1 MRWEFEYWKKIFKL
15 KKTFQG
21 NVWKILIPKKIAY
34 GENAAKEFEYPE
46 NALIITTTESKI
58 YEKWIDYMGIKNY
71 HIYDKVTPD
80 PAIETIET
88 IKKEFDG
95 KDVSCYIG
103 LGGGSSLDVCK
114 YLSKMT
120 GVPKILIPTT
130 FGTGAEMTTY
140 AVISFDHKKKLLQD
154 EAFLADAA
162 VIDPYFLPG
171 TPFNIMRNSACDAAA
186 QASEGYDSKLGNPL
200 TKLFCK
206 EAFDILEDAIIN
218 DKPELLPYGAM
229 LSGMGFGNS
238 STTLGHALSY
248 VFSNEG
254 VPHGYSL
261 SSCTTVA
268 HKFNNSTYYERF
280 KKICQKLKFEP
291 LKLKQPLD
299 AAADVIMPDR
309 GHLDNNPKE
318 VTKQDIMKCLD
329 EIINS
334 NPLE

>member
-1 MRWEFEYWKKIFKL
+1 M

-34 GENAAKEFEYPE
+34 GENAAKEFDYPE

-58 YEKWIDYMGIKNY
+58 YEKWIEYMGIKNY

-88 IKKEFDG
+88 IKNEFDG
-95 KDVSCYIG
+95 KNVSCYIG

-140 AVISFDHKKKLLQD
+140 AVISFDHKKKLLQN

-229 LSGMGFGNS
+229 LSGIGFGNS

-254 VPHGYSL
+254 VPHGYS
-261 SSCTTVA
+261 
-268 HKFNNSTYYERF
+268 
-280 KKICQKLKFEP
+280 
-291 LKLKQPLD
+291 
-299 AAADVIMPDR
+299 
-309 GHLDNNPKE
+309 
-318 VTKQDIMKCLD
+318 
-329 EIINS
+329 
-334 NPLE
+334 

>member
-1 MRWEFEYWKKIFKL
+1 
-15 KKTFQG
+15 
-21 NVWKILIPKKIAY
+21 VWKILIPKKIAY
-34 GENAAKEFEYPE
+34 GENAAREFEYPE
-46 NALIITTTESKI
+46 KSLIITTTESKI

-71 HIYDKVTPD
+71 FIYDKVTPD
-80 PAIETIET
+80 PAIETIEK
-88 IKKEFDG
+88 IKSEYEGKEI
-95 KDVSCYIG
+95 SHYIG

-114 YLSKMT
+114 YLSKIT

-140 AVISFDHKKKLLQD
+140 AVISFEHKKKLLQD

-162 VIDPYFLPG
+162 IIDPYFLPN
-171 TPFNIMRNSACDAAA
+171 TPFNILRNSACDAAA
-186 QASEGYDSKLGNPL
+186 QASEGYDSKLANPL

-206 EAFDILEDAIIN
+206 EAFDILENAIIN
-218 DKPELLPYGAM
+218 DKHELLPYGAM
-229 LSGMGFGNS
+229 LSGIGFGNS

-268 HKFNNSTYYERF
+268 HKFNKSQYYERF

-291 LKLKQPLD
+291 LSLKQSLD
-299 AAADVIMPDR
+299 QAADVIMPDR
-309 GHLDNNPKE
+309 GHLDYNPIE
-318 VTKQDIMKCLD
+318 VTKQDIIKCLD
-329 EIINS
+329 EIVNN
-334 NPLE
+334 NPLK